1 MGWAN
6 FNSLSK
12 KIRDQLYKIQVGE
25 ITNPIQIPGGF
36 IILKIEE
43 KRESIVNLDVEKE
56 FEKIIKIQTN
66 EQLNQ
71 FSNIYYNKI
80 EKDIN
85 IYEL

>member
-1 MGWAN
+1 MGWVN

-43 KRESIVNLDVEKE
+43 KREKIVSLDVEKE

-80 EKDIN
+80 ERDIN
-85 IYEL
+85 IHEL